1 MKFHSLAVVLA
12 AALALPLVTGCSEE
26 TSNAASKTM
35 DSASKDMKEMG
46 AKVADQ
52 FAELKKSSQKR
63 LAESDTTVDDLK
75 KKADAKSGE
84 AKAQMEKLVADIKS
98 KKDEIVKSISEMDVK
113 SASADAY
120 ASAKKKVDE
129 MMAELNKMV
138 EKAKNM

>member
-1 MKFHSLAVVLA
+1 MKIRTFSVVLA
-12 AALALPLVTGCSEE
+12 AALAFPLVTGCSEE
-26 TSNAASKTM
+26 TSNAAGKTM

-52 FAELKKSSQKR
+52 FTELKKSSEKQ
-63 LAESDTTVDDLK
+63 LAEAGTTVDDLQ

-98 KKDEIVKSISEMDVK
+98 KKDEIAKSISEMDVK
-113 SASADAY
+113 AASAEAY
-120 ASAKKKVDE
+120 ESAKKKVDE
-129 MMAELNKMV
+129 MMGELNKMV

>member
-1 MKFHSLAVVLA
+1 MKIRTLSVVLA
-12 AALALPLVTGCSEE
+12 AALTIPLATSCSED

-46 AKVADQ
+46 SKVADQ
-52 FAELKKSSQKR
+52 FAELKKSTQKQ
-63 LAESDTTVDDLK
+63 LDAAGATADDLQ

-84 AKAQMEKLVADIKS
+84 AKAQMEKLGADIKS

-113 SASADAY
+113 DATADAY
-120 ASAKKKVDE
+120 ASAKKKLDE
-129 MMAELNKMV
+129 AMSELSKLV